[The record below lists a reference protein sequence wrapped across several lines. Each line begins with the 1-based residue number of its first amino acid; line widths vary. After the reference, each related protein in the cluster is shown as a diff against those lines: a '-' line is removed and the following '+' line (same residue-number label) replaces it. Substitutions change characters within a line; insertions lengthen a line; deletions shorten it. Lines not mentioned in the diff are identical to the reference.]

1 MAAQPYDEW
10 TYESYLDF
18 EGRSETRHEYHQ
30 GMVYAMSGGTEAHSL
45 ISNNINGLLFGQ
57 LRGTSCAAHT
67 SDILVAYPARK
78 AAFYPDLSV
87 VCGEARFDKGDSGD
101 VLLNPTLVVEV
112 LSQSTER
119 KDYTIKLPIYQAM
132 PSVMEI
138 LYVRRDRVHITHYK
152 RDGDDWPTVFYRTLT
167 DEIVLQS
174 IGCSLRVADIYERIT
189 WNDT

>member
-30 GMVYAMSGGTEAHSL
+30 GMVYAMSGGRRAGSL
-45 ISNNINGLLFGQ
+45 ISGNILGLLFSQ
-57 LRGTSCAAHT
+57 LRGKSCGAHT
-67 SDILVAYPARK
+67 SDILVAYPARN

-87 VCGEARFDKGDSGD
+87 VCGEAHFDKGNSGD
-101 VLLNPTLVVEV
+101 VLLNPTLIVEV

-119 KDYTIKLPIYQAM
+119 KDYIIKLPIHQAM

-138 LYVRRDRVHITHYK
+138 LYVRQNRVHITHYK
-152 RDGDDWPTVFYRTLT
+152 RDGDDWPTIFYRTLT
-167 DEIVLQS
+167 DEIVLES
-174 IGCSLRVADIYERIT
+174 IECTLHVADIYERIT
-189 WNDT
+189 